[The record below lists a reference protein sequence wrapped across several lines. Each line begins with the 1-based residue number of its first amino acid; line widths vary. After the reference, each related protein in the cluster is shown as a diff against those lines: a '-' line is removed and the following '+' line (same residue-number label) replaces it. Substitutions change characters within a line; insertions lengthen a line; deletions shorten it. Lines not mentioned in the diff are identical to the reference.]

1 MLVALWFF
9 ICLLLFDALMW
20 QLVYILSVI
29 SVVHTLCGIV
39 IMISSVFL
47 IFPQNVTT
55 VN

>member
-29 SVVHTLCGIV
+29 SVVHTLCDIV